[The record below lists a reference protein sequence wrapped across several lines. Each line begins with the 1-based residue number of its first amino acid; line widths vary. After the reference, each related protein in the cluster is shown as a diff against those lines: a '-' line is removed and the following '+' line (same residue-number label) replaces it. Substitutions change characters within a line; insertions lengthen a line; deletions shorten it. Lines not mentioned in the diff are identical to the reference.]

1 MITTRSRRSLLL
13 FGSAI
18 LFALIAA
25 TTSSGLETGRRR
37 GRVGQELMYF
47 PSGQVLEPMS
57 LGDPQTLADLLWLR
71 AIQYYGEHRLTD
83 NRYPFAGHIFE
94 IITALDP
101 HFVEAYIFAGLVL
114 AGEGGDHERGL
125 RLLRRGIAWNPWR
138 WDLAFETG
146 FVYYVAASD
155 DAQSARFFEQARRLP
170 GAPEIVTRFAA
181 HVRSRAGNNEAALA
195 LWEEVLLTTSHPLM
209 RDLAE
214 RKVKSLRL
222 ELGLPLDAPSPA
234 QRSDSS

>member
-1 MITTRSRRSLLL
+1 MRWHEWMKRWLRPGLAGVL
-13 FGSAI
+13 AV
-18 LFALIAA
+18 AA
-25 TTSSGLETGRRR
+25 VSSSNALETARRER
-37 GRVGQELMYF
+37 THPDLMYF
-47 PSGQVLEPMS
+47 PSGFGLQS
-57 LGDPQTLADLLWLR
+57 LGLGHSLTLADLLWLR

-146 FVYYVAASD
+146 FVYYVAARD
-155 DAQSARFFEQARRLP
+155 DAQAARFFEQARRLP

-195 LWEEVLLTTSHPLM
+195 LWEEVLRTTSHPLM

-214 RKVKSLRL
+214 RKVKSLRH
-222 ELGLPLDAPSPA
+222 ELGLPPDGPSSA
-234 QRSDSS
+234 HRSDPS